1 MVALVMAVS
10 DGRWNNGRY
19 GMHDENGFGWIM
31 LVLMLVLVAAVVV
44 AVVALLRGATPL
56 APGRGSAAGGR
67 GPDARTIL
75 HERFARGEIE
85 EDDYRARMRALDETG
100 G

>member
-1 MVALVMAVS
+1 MGALVMSLA
-10 DGRWNNGRY
+10 DGRWNDGRY
-19 GMHDENGFGWIM
+19 GVHHGDGFGWVM
-31 LVLMLVLVAAVVV
+31 LVLMLVFVAAVVV

-56 APGRGSAAGGR
+56 APGRGSATGGR

-75 HERFARGEIE
+75 QERFARGEID
-85 EDDYRARMRALDETG
+85 EDDFRTRMRALDETG